1 MPKLL
6 WKLYPGEVTE
16 VGPTEEEESAV
27 LLSGAE
33 NPTADQARLDP
44 DGGDLPDVG
53 PGGLAHAALQVQ
65 RTAQLPGCH

>member
-1 MPKLL
+1 MLKLL
-6 WKLYPGEVTE
+6 QKLYPGEVTE

-33 NPTADQARLDP
+33 NSTAHQARLDP
-44 DGGDLPDVG
+44 NGGDLLDVG

>member
-1 MPKLL
+1 MLKLL

-16 VGPTEEEESAV
+16 VGPAEEEESAI
-27 LLSGAE
+27 LLPGAE
-33 NPTADQARLDP
+33 NPTAHQTRLDP

-53 PGGLAHAALQVQ
+53 PGGLAQAALQVQ